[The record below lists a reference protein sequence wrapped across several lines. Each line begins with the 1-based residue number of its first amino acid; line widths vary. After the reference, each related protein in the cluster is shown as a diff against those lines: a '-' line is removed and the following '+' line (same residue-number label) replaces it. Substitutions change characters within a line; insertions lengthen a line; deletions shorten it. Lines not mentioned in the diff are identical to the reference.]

1 MLGLLLELLE
11 PCGLGSPVSGEFCC
25 LGESWLCFR
34 RLGLSL
40 STGRFGAGSM
50 LEVTFKRNAQRP
62 PLYAATLEARS
73 SFERFRSDETFG
85 NFLAKSQWEVWGK
98 KFREI

>member
-1 MLGLLLELLE
+1 MSGGRRVRKVPTPRAQPGWSGYLVPNGTGTVHLL
-11 PCGLGSPVSGEFCC
+11 V
-25 LGESWLCFR
+25 LGESWFCFF

-40 STGRFGAGSM
+40 STGRFGAGCK

-73 SFERFRSDETFG
+73 SFERFH
-85 NFLAKSQWEVWGK
+85 
-98 KFREI
+98 

>member
-1 MLGLLLELLE
+1 MASRVGLSL
-11 PCGLGSPVSGEFCC
+11 SC
-25 LGESWLCFR
+25 LGESWLCFC

-73 SFERFRSDETFG
+73 SFERFR
-85 NFLAKSQWEVWGK
+85 
-98 KFREI
+98 

>member
-1 MLGLLLELLE
+1 
-11 PCGLGSPVSGEFCC
+11 
-25 LGESWLCFR
+25 
-34 RLGLSL
+34 
-40 STGRFGAGSM
+40 M
-50 LEVTFKRNAQRP
+50 LEVTFERNAQRP

>member
-1 MLGLLLELLE
+1 MVKRRA
-11 PCGLGSPVSGEFCC
+11 S
-25 LGESWLCFR
+25 LGESWLCFS

-62 PLYAATLEARS
+62 PLYAATLER
-73 SFERFRSDETFG
+73 EETHLPLPAHEVIP
-85 NFLAKSQWEVWGK
+85 NHAKDGMGSWK
-98 KFREI
+98 KEKCAGSNYRVD